1 MSFCQVCGTELP
13 ENSKFCP
20 KCGQALMNISDTISD
35 FAIPENNTAS
45 IPKSN
50 LSPQEEQ
57 LLNKLKIETP
67 KLVGTRSVALLV
79 WGIILGIPGFVGSM
93 ISFFVAQIPYLG
105 AMLLLFD
112 MGPIFMVI
120 GFFLINGNRKKR
132 YNRNLAK
139 MTELQQKRGY

>member
-1 MSFCQVCGTELP
+1 MSYCQKCGAELP
-13 ENSKFCP
+13 EKSKFCP
-20 KCGQALMNISDTISD
+20 KCGRALMNLSGVMPDLVM
-35 FAIPENNTAS
+35 PENNTANMS
-45 IPKSN
+45 KSS
-50 LSPQEEQ
+50 LSLQEEQ
-57 LLNKLKIETP
+57 LLNKLIIETP

-79 WGIILGIPGFVGSM
+79 WGLILGIPGFMGSM

-139 MTELQQKRGY
+139 MTELQQKRGF